1 MHEYFAI
8 SVHLLLFYTVFN
20 QKPWH
25 LLLLVEKSYAY
36 LITSEK

>member
-8 SVHLLLFYTVFN
+8 SVHFVVFILFLTKN
-20 QKPWH
+20 LGI